1 MIAEYIVLSL
11 SIYDCIMANH
21 DQFCD
26 PLTYVHV
33 GERYVH
39 VGLVNFIFE

>member
-1 MIAEYIVLSL
+1 
-11 SIYDCIMANH
+11 MANH

-26 PLTYVHV
+26 PLTYV